1 MKQAPPLYGVVAEF
15 DDPTAIV
22 AAARR
27 LVDEGY
33 MKFEA
38 YTPFHI
44 EELSGAIPV
53 RRPLLPLIVFTGGVI
68 GATGGFFMLYYA
80 TVISYPLNIGGRPP
94 NSWPMYIPI
103 TFELTVL
110 FAALFAVFGVL
121 ALCRL
126 PMPYHPLFGVKG
138 FEHASQDRFFLCV
151 ESGDPKFDRHETAN
165 LLRSLDALEV
175 NDVFD

>member
-1 MKQAPPLYGVVAEF
+1 MKQAPLYGVAAEF

-27 LVDEGY
+27 LADEGY

-53 RRPLLPLIVFTGGVI
+53 RRPLLPLIVLAGGVV
-68 GATGGFFMLYYA
+68 GAVGGFFMLYYA
-80 TVISYPLNIGGRPP
+80 TVIGYPLNIGGRPP
-94 NSWPMYIPI
+94 DSWPMYIPI

-126 PMPYHPLFGVKG
+126 PMPYHPLFGVES
-138 FEHASQDRFFLCV
+138 FARASQDRFFLCV
-151 ESGDPKFDRHETAN
+151 EADDPKFDRQETAN
-165 LLRSLDALEV
+165 LLRSMNALEV